1 MCRRRTDGNSIYAWT
16 GWAEHRLEE
25 TLRLNVG
32 VSSFSG
38 RNASDRIGVQRSDT
52 GHSRAGESSCIGIR
66 RGLGKNQTRSGEERV
81 LTELELIERSRAG
94 EQRAFRELYDAN
106 VDRIYRLAYRMAGE
120 EDLARDFTQEAFVKA
135 YEKLDQFRGDSSFS
149 TWLHAIAVSVS
160 LNGLRRVRR
169 HRERERTFEEAPAL
183 ALVARPADPD
193 IKTRLKE
200 AIDGL
205 PELYRTVFLMHD
217 LEGYTHHEIASTLD
231 VAEGTSKARLS
242 RARAKL
248 RDSLGDFAQEYA

>member
-1 MCRRRTDGNSIYAWT
+1 MSYARYRPEWKK
-16 GWAEHRLEE
+16 
-25 TLRLNVG
+25 
-32 VSSFSG
+32 S
-38 RNASDRIGVQRSDT
+38 
-52 GHSRAGESSCIGIR
+52 SRAKEA
-66 RGLGKNQTRSGEERV
+66 RV

-94 EQRAFRELYDAN
+94 EQDAFRELYDAN
-106 VDRIYRLAYRMAGE
+106 VDRIYRLAFRMAGE
-120 EDLARDFTQEAFVKA
+120 EDLARDFTQEAFIRA
-135 YEKLDQFRGDSSFS
+135 YQKLDQFRGDSSFS

-160 LNGLRRVRR
+160 LNGLRKVQR
-169 HRERERTFEEAPAL
+169 HRARERTLDEAPDLAL
-183 ALVARPADPD
+183 ATRPTDPA

-217 LEGYTHHEIASTLD
+217 LEGYSHHEIAGALD

-248 RDSLGDFAQEYA
+248 RDRLGDFAEEYA